1 MSDSLGR
8 PFSPNEIENSLKFN
22 LLSSS
27 AVFCVR
33 CFCPPLM
40 MSVFTVSTSEP
51 MSPSRRLQHCNARRK
66 LDRCS
71 LNRLTCAYI
80 CSLGCQFTGSASAS
94 SRDKGTVLAGH
105 QTLDTLCFQR
115 VQTTW
120 LVKAQAHDQ
129 AITWKRGKKKYLW
142 WICLL
147 FVWPPQKKK
156 KRHPGRLYFDS
167 GPQRNSR
174 SYSINFPSGLT
185 ATMSWAA
192 GRCTSSLC
200 AFCAGLIWYTAKKHL
215 QGSAA

>member
-129 AITWKRGKKKYLW
+129 AITWKQGKKMYLW

-156 KRHPGRLYFDS
+156 KKKDIQGASTSTPGHRGIAGVTVSTFQVAS
-167 GPQRNSR
+167 PPQCLEQQ
-174 SYSINFPSGLT
+174 GDVHL
-185 ATMSWAA
+185 
-192 GRCTSSLC
+192 LC
-200 AFCAGLIWYTAKKHL
+200 VPFV
-215 QGSAA
+215 QG